1 MSVLVKRSTDDITW
15 GRLLPARGNG
25 TKAVTVTPEDAF
37 RQSAVWAALSLR
49 ADLMSSFPI
58 DTFRKYTVT
67 GIGELQQQVP
77 KPAVLVNPQGGQ
89 SSMREWMYST
99 QIDLDRVGNCYGLI
113 RQVDAVGK
121 PAVIELV
128 AHETVTVR
136 VRDDIVTYVI
146 KGKTYDAH
154 EVWHEKQYTIPG
166 LVMGLSPIAAAAWS
180 LGLWKSAAEF
190 AADWFTN
197 HGNIP
202 SGHLRNT
209 KKTLADVDADKIK
222 ARYKVAV
229 EGGDIFVTGND
240 WEFKTET
247 AASAEARFL
256 EQQGYSDAAVARFLG
271 VPGDMIDVATKGQSI
286 TYANIT
292 QRNLQFLI
300 TKMGPAVGRR
310 EDALS
315 SLLPAPRFV
324 KLNTAALLRM
334 DPETTSRILINEVQG
349 MITAPSE
356 ARALMNRAPFTPEQ
370 IEEFKQLGI
379 IGAGTPAPAITVT
392 STNGA

>member
-1 MSVLVKRSTDDITW
+1 MSLLVKRSDVTW
-15 GRLLPARGNG
+15 SQLLPARAAGAKG
-25 TKAVTVTPEDAF
+25 KVVTDDQAL
-37 RQSAVWAALSLR
+37 RQSAVWAAITLR

-58 DTFRKYTVT
+58 DVFRKVA
-67 GIGELQQQVP
+67 GIQLEVP
-77 KPAVLVNPQGGQ
+77 KPPILINPDGK
-89 SSMREWMYST
+89 SMTMREWMYST
-99 QIDLDRVGNCYGLI
+99 QVDLDRVGNCYGIITEKDSLS
-113 RQVDAVGK
+113 K
-121 PAVIELV
+121 PRAIELV
-128 AHETVTVR
+128 EHDKVTVR
-136 VRDDIVTYVI
+136 VI
-146 KGKTYDAH
+146 KGVVWYWIKGVKYSAD
-154 EVWHEKQYTIPG
+154 EIWHEKQYTLPG
-166 LVMGLSPIAAAAWS
+166 IVMGLSPTAYAAWS
-180 LGLWKSAAEF
+180 LGLWASAAEF

-209 KKTLADVDADKIK
+209 TKALLDGEADKVK
-222 ARYKVAV
+222 ARYKIAT
-229 EGGDIFVTGND
+229 EGGDIFVTGKD
-240 WEFKTET
+240 WEFST
-247 AASAEARFL
+247 ANVATAEAKFL
-256 EQQGYSDAAVARFLG
+256 EQQGYSDAAAARFYG

-315 SLLPAPRFV
+315 SLLAAPRFV
-324 KLNTAALLRM
+324 KLNTNALLRM

-356 ARALMNRAPFTPEQ
+356 ARALMNRPPFTAEQ
-370 IEEFKQLGI
+370 LDEFKQLGI
-379 IGAGTPAPAITVT
+379 IGAGTPAPAVNVS

>member
-1 MSVLVKRSTDDITW
+1 MSLLVKRSEVTW
-15 GRLLPARGNG
+15 SQLLPARAAGVKG
-25 TKAVTVTPEDAF
+25 KTVTNDQAL
-37 RQSAVWAALSLR
+37 RQSAVWAAITLR

-58 DTFRKYTVT
+58 DVFRKVA
-67 GIGELQQQVP
+67 GIQMEVP
-77 KPAVLVNPQGGQ
+77 KPPIFVNPDGK
-89 SSMREWMYST
+89 SMTMREWMYSS
-99 QIDLDRVGNCYGLI
+99 QVDLDRVGNCYGI
-113 RQVDAVGK
+113 ITEKDALAK
-121 PAVIELV
+121 PRAIELV
-128 AHETVTVR
+128 AHDKVTV
-136 VRDDIVTYVI
+136 VVKKGVVTYRIGGEV
-146 KGKTYDAH
+146 YDAS
-154 EVWHEKQYTIPG
+154 EIWHEKQYTLPG
-166 LVMGLSPIAAAAWS
+166 LVMGLSPTAYAAWS
-180 LGLWKSAAEF
+180 LGLWASAAEF

-197 HGNIP
+197 NGNIP

-209 KKTLADVDADKIK
+209 AKTLADGEADKVK

-229 EGGDIFVTGND
+229 EGGDIFVTGKD
-240 WEFKTET
+240 WEFKTDVA
-247 AASAEARFL
+247 AASEAKFL
-256 EQQGYSDAAVARFLG
+256 EQQGYSDAAAARFYG

-315 SLLPAPRFV
+315 SMLSAPRFV

-370 IEEFKQLGI
+370 LDEFKQLGI
-379 IGAGTPAPAITVT
+379 IGAGTPAPAVTVT

>member
-1 MSVLVKRSTDDITW
+1 MSLLVKRSDVTW
-15 GRLLPARGNG
+15 GQLLPARAAGAKG
-25 TKAVTVTPEDAF
+25 KTVTTEQAF
-37 RQSAVWAALSLR
+37 RQSAVWAAITLR

-58 DTFRKYTVT
+58 DVFRKAA
-67 GIGELQQQVP
+67 GIQLEVA
-77 KPAVLVNPQGGQ
+77 KPPILVNPDGAQMT
-89 SSMREWMYST
+89 MREWMYSS
-99 QIDLDRVGNCYGLI
+99 QVDLDRVGNCYGI
-113 RQVDAVGK
+113 ITAKDALGK
-121 PAVIELV
+121 PRAIDLV
-128 AHETVTVR
+128 AHDTVTVI
-136 VRDDIVTYVI
+136 VKKGVVTYRI
-146 KGKTYDAH
+146 KGKTYDAD
-154 EVWHEKQYTIPG
+154 EIWHEKQYTLPG
-166 LVMGLSPIAAAAWS
+166 LAMGLSPTAYAAWS
-180 LGLWKSAAEF
+180 LGLWASAAEF

-197 HGNIP
+197 HGSIP

-209 KKTLADVDADKIK
+209 AKTLGDGEADKVK
-222 ARYKVAV
+222 ARYKIAT
-229 EGGDIFVTGND
+229 EGGDIFVTGKD
-240 WEFKTET
+240 WEFST
-247 AASAEARFL
+247 ASAATSEAKFL
-256 EQQGYSDAAVARFLG
+256 EQQGYSDAAAARFYG

-315 SLLPAPRFV
+315 SLLAAPRFV

-370 IEEFKQLGI
+370 LEEFKQLGI
-379 IGAGTPAPAITVT
+379 IGAGTPAPAVTVT